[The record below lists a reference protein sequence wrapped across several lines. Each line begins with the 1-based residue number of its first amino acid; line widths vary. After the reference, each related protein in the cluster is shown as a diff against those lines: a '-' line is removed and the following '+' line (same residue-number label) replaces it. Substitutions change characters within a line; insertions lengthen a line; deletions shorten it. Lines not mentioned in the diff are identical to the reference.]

1 MGLLSI
7 VLNGATG
14 KFVLQHNKFNNQFFL
29 TMKKILVT
37 YFIIF
42 GTLLSPEM
50 SAQIPGS
57 KIGSFDHLT
66 DIGPPKTAGSASYFE
81 PSQTYRLSGS
91 GSNIWFGQDSFSFLS
106 KKMKGDFILQTQIRF
121 VGSGN
126 EPHRKAGLMIRSS
139 TAPNSPVIAC
149 TVHGDGLTAFQYRNK
164 SGELMKEIKLKIK
177 GPDVIQLEKK
187 GNTYI
192 MSVAHFG
199 EVYQVEKLDN
209 VDLGIDLDAGLF
221 ICAHNNNFVEEAI
234 FSNTRIFSTAP
245 DDLVQYK
252 SYIGSTLE
260 IMDVA
265 TGHREVVFSSTGSI
279 QAPNWTP
286 DGKTL
291 IYNSS
296 GKLYNFDIAT
306 KQSTVL
312 NTDFAIKNNNDHV
325 LTFDGKQIGI
335 SHHEKENNNQSAIY
349 TLPVGGGIPR
359 KITEKNPS
367 YFHGW
372 SPDNKFLVYT
382 GERNGEFDIYKIASD
397 GGKEIRL
404 TNSKGLDDGSEYSS
418 DGKYI
423 YFCSTRTGKM
433 QVWRMNPD
441 GNNQKQLTFDEMN
454 NWFPH
459 VSPDNK
465 SLVFI
470 SFPKEVPADK
480 HPFYERVYIRTMPV
494 EGGEAKVISY
504 LYGGQGTINV
514 PSWSPD
520 GKKIAFVGNGTF

>member
-1 MGLLSI
+1 
-7 VLNGATG
+7 
-14 KFVLQHNKFNNQFFL
+14 
-29 TMKKILVT
+29 MKKIIVPFLVCLVS
-37 YFIIF
+37 FQF
-42 GTLLSPEM
+42 SKLN
-50 SAQIPGS
+50 AQIPGS
-57 KIGSFDHLT
+57 KIGSFEQMT
-66 DIGPPKTAGSASYFE
+66 DIGAPKTAGTASYSE
-81 PSQTYRLSGS
+81 PSQTYRLTGS
-91 GSNIWFGQDSFSFLS
+91 GSNIWFGQDSFSFLN
-106 KKMKGDFILQTQIRF
+106 KKVNGDFILQTQIRF
-121 VGSGN
+121 IGTGN
-126 EPHRKAGLMIRSS
+126 EPHRKTGLMIRSS
-139 TAPNSPVIAC
+139 ISPDSPVIAC

-164 SGELMKEIKLKIK
+164 YGELMKEIKLNIK
-177 GPDVIQLEKK
+177 APDVIQLEKK
-187 GNTYI
+187 GNTYT

-199 EVYQVEKLDN
+199 EVYQVEKLSNIDLG
-209 VDLGIDLDAGLF
+209 VDLFAGLF
-221 ICAHNNNFVEEAI
+221 ICAHNNNFVEEAV
-234 FSNTRIFSTAP
+234 FSNTRIFTTAP

-260 IMDVA
+260 ILDIE
-265 TGHREVVFSSTGSI
+265 TGLRQVVFSSKESI

-291 IYNSS
+291 IYNSN
-296 GKLYNFDIAT
+296 GKLYNFDIET
-306 KQSTVL
+306 KKTNEL

-335 SHHEKENNNQSAIY
+335 SHHEKENNNQSAVY
-349 TLPVGGGIPR
+349 TLPITGGIPK
-359 KITEKNPS
+359 KITKNNPS

-372 SPDNKFLVYT
+372 SPDNKYLVYT

-404 TNSKGLDDGSEYSS
+404 TKANGLDDGSEYSS

-433 QVWRMNPD
+433 QVWRMDPD
-441 GNNQKQLTFDEMN
+441 GKNQIQLTFDEMN

-480 HPFYERVYIRTMPV
+480 HPFYERVYIRIMPV
-494 EGGEAKVISY
+494 EGGDIKVISY

-520 GKKIAFVGNGTF
+520 GKKIAFVANGTF